1 MKKSSIPWVKL
12 LFALLSLGL
21 LVTLAA
27 KDFAPNTSV
36 AVVLAYAIGGAAAF
50 AVVILLVMWL
60 KFAVN
65 QFLLNAGA
73 TDTQWLWFKSDP
85 KGLNALRGRVVSR
98 ETTDDD

>member
-21 LVTLAA
+21 IVTFAA
-27 KDFAPNTSV
+27 KDLAPNTSV

-50 AVVILLVMWL
+50 AVAILLVMWL

-65 QFLLNAGA
+65 QFLLKAGA